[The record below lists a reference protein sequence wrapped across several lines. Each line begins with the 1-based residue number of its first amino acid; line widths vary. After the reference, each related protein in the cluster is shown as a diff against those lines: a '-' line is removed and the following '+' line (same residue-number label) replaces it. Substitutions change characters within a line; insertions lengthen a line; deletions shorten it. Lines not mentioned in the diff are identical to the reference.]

1 MRQLKRKKT
10 THHIH
15 NETVTIGNLFFL
27 LHILW
32 QVEKKKKKTRTIRQM
47 QAKIADEIGSASVE
61 YFKELFSRCS
71 REY

>member
-15 NETVTIGNLFFL
+15 NETVTIGNLFFIA
-27 LHILW
+27 HP
-32 QVEKKKKKTRTIRQM
+32 VASGKKKKTRTIRQM
-47 QAKIADEIGSASVE
+47 QAKIADEIGNASVE